1 MLLLMVL
8 IIPSLTLALFMEVLQ
23 ALSMSSVRALINNV
37 VLFAVL
43 FAACLLLGM
52 LLLILVTIP
61 LGCLLRIILPVI

>member
-43 FAACLLLGM
+43 FAACPLLGM